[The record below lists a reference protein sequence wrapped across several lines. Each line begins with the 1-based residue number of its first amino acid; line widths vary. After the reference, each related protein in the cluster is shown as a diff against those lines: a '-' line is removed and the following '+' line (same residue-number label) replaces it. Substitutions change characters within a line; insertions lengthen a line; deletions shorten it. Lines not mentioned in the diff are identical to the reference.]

1 MPDDETTQN
10 LSLDWLISH
19 LRWVWLIIALAIVLL
34 SQPELE
40 LQALVV
46 YALLGIGAL
55 YNLVIVAMLFIGWYP
70 NWMAIV
76 ASLLDTVLGIAL
88 LWFTGGHNSF
98 MLPVLLFPVV
108 IMVVRISPASGLL
121 LSALPVT
128 LVYIASIFVSL
139 TSTEANVHSTT
150 VIKTISDLT
159 ALFGAGILAGYITRE
174 KIKNKAQEDEAVIR
188 RLRIEND
195 RAKVVYKMARTLSS
209 TLNYQKVLR
218 TMVDLAQ
225 VALSEANGRTQD
237 ASTVGMVLLFE
248 DDKLPLG
255 RLKLVAGR
263 NIPRID
269 EGTKV
274 SVQEGILA
282 QTIYKAEAIVSN
294 EIRSDP
300 ALKQFSAL
308 QNCHSMVCAPLRGGF
323 NVYGLVLFASPKK
336 NIYTQEHAALLTT
349 FCNQAAVALQNAQ
362 LYEDVEKE
370 QKKLLEQEAQS
381 RRELARNLHDGPTQ
395 AIASIAMRLNFVQ
408 NLLRKKGDVKKAI
421 EEIETIEEIT
431 LKTTKE
437 IRTMLFT
444 LRPVVLETQGLT
456 AAIEQ
461 YADRLGELD
470 NLNIKLD
477 LSGYDGQLPTAEEGV
492 IFAIIEEA
500 IGNAKKHAQAETI
513 RIKLWAD
520 KETVAAEISDNGT
533 GFDLAA
539 VKSTYDQRGSL
550 GLLNMDERAQLVG
563 GRCTITAAKG
573 KGTIVKIK
581 VPLNRE
587 NQG

>member
-1 MPDDETTQN
+1 MSNETARN

-19 LRWVWLIIALAIVLL
+19 LRWAWLITALTIVLL
-34 SQPELE
+34 SPPELTP
-40 LQALVV
+40 QALIA
-46 YALLGIGAL
+46 YTLLGIGVL
-55 YNLVIVAMLFIGWYP
+55 YNLMIVAMLFIGWYP
-70 NWMAIV
+70 NWMAVV
-76 ASLLDTVLGIAL
+76 ASLFDTALGIAL

-108 IMVVRISPASGLL
+108 VMVIRISPASGLL

-128 LVYIASIFVSL
+128 LAYFASLFLSSIAKADVP
-139 TSTEANVHSTT
+139 STAI
-150 VIKTISDLT
+150 IKTISDLT
-159 ALFGAGILAGYITRE
+159 ALFAAGILAGYIARE
-174 KIKNKAQEDEAVIR
+174 KIRSKAQEDETVIR

-195 RAKVVYKMARTLSS
+195 RAKAVYKMAGALSS

-218 TMVDLAQ
+218 TMVNLAQ
-225 VALSEANGRTQD
+225 AALSEANGRTQD
-237 ASTVGMVLLFE
+237 ASTVGMILLFE

-255 RLKLVAGR
+255 ELKLVAGR
-263 NIPRID
+263 NIPRMD
-269 EGTKV
+269 EGTRV
-274 SVQEGILA
+274 SVQEGILT
-282 QTIYKAEAIVSN
+282 QVIYKAEAIVSN
-294 EIRSDP
+294 ELQGDP

-362 LYEDVEKE
+362 LYEDLEKE

-395 AIASIAMRLNFVQ
+395 AIASIAMRLNFAQ
-408 NLLRKKGDVKKAI
+408 NLLRKRGDVKKAI
-421 EEIETIEEIT
+421 EEIKTIEEIAVR
-431 LKTTKE
+431 TTKE

-444 LRPVVLETQGLT
+444 LRPVVLETQGLA

-461 YADRLGELD
+461 YADRVRELD
-470 NLNIKLD
+470 HLNIKLD
-477 LSGYDGQLPTAEEGV
+477 LAGYDGQLPTAEEAV

-500 IGNAKKHAQAETI
+500 IGNAKKHAQAEVI
-513 RIKLWAD
+513 RIKLWVSD
-520 KETVAAEISDNGT
+520 ETVAAEISDNGA
-533 GFDLAA
+533 GFDLDA

-550 GLLNMDERAQLVG
+550 GLINMDERAQLVG
-563 GRCTITAAKG
+563 GRCTITSAKG
-573 KGTIVKIK
+573 KGTTVKIK
-581 VPLNRE
+581 VPLNRGD
-587 NQG
+587 QS

>member
-1 MPDDETTQN
+1 MSNETARN

-19 LRWVWLIIALAIVLL
+19 LRWVWLATALTIALL

-40 LQALVV
+40 LQVFVV
-46 YALLGIGAL
+46 YALLGMGVL

-70 NWMAIV
+70 NWMAVV
-76 ASLLDTVLGIAL
+76 ASLFDTVLSIAL

-98 MLPVLLFPVV
+98 MLPVLLFPVIV
-108 IMVVRISPASGLL
+108 MAVRISPASGLL
-121 LSALPVT
+121 ISALPIT
-128 LVYIASIFVSL
+128 LAYLASIFLSSIAKADAQ
-139 TSTEANVHSTT
+139 STIVAKT
-150 VIKTISDLT
+150 VSDLA
-159 ALFGAGILAGYITRE
+159 ALFAAGTLAGYIVRE
-174 KIKNKAQEDEAVIR
+174 KIRSKAQEDQAVIR

-195 RAKVVYKMARTLSS
+195 RAKAVYKMASTLSS

-218 TMVDLAQ
+218 AMVDLAQ
-225 VALSEANGRTQD
+225 AALSEANGQTQD
-237 ASTVGMVLLFE
+237 ASTVGMILLFD

-255 RLKLVAGR
+255 ELKLMAGR

-269 EGTKV
+269 EGAKV
-274 SVQEGILA
+274 SVQDGILA
-282 QTIYKAEAIVSN
+282 QAIYKAEAVVSN
-294 EIRSDP
+294 ELRGDP

-323 NVYGLVLFASPKK
+323 NVYGLVLFASPQK

-362 LYEDVEKE
+362 LYEDLEKE

-395 AIASIAMRLNFVQ
+395 AIASIAMRLNFAQ

-421 EEIETIEEIT
+421 EEIGTIEEIAVR
-431 LKTTKE
+431 TTKE

-444 LRPVVLETQGLT
+444 LRPVVLETQGLA

-461 YADRLGELD
+461 YADRLRELD

-477 LSGYDGQLPTAEEGV
+477 LSGYDGQLPTAEEAV

-500 IGNAKKHAQAETI
+500 IGNAKKHARAETI
-513 RIKLWAD
+513 RIKLWAGN
-520 KETVAAEISDNGT
+520 ETVAAEISDNGA
-533 GFDLAA
+533 GFDLDA

-550 GLLNMDERAQLVG
+550 GLINMDERAQLIG
-563 GRCTITAAKG
+563 GRCTIISAKG
-573 KGTIVKIK
+573 KGTTVKIK

>member
-1 MPDDETTQN
+1 MSNETARN

-19 LRWVWLIIALAIVLL
+19 LRWVWLITALTIALL

-40 LQALVV
+40 LQVLVV
-46 YALLGIGAL
+46 YVLLGIGAL

-70 NWMAIV
+70 NWMAVV
-76 ASLLDTVLGIAL
+76 ASLFDTVLGIAL

-98 MLPVLLFPVV
+98 MLPILLFPVV
-108 IMVVRISPASGLL
+108 VMVIRISPASGLL

-128 LVYIASIFVSL
+128 LAYFASIFLSSIAKADAQ
-139 TSTEANVHSTT
+139 STII
-150 VIKTISDLT
+150 IKTVSDLT
-159 ALFGAGILAGYITRE
+159 ALFAAGILAGYIARE
-174 KIKNKAQEDEAVIR
+174 KIRSKAQEDEAVIR

-195 RAKVVYKMARTLSS
+195 RAKVVYKMASTLSS

-218 TMVDLAQ
+218 AMVDLAQ

-237 ASTVGMVLLFE
+237 ASTVGMILLFE

-255 RLKLVAGR
+255 ELKLMAGR
-263 NIPRID
+263 NIPRMD

-282 QTIYKAEAIVSN
+282 QVIYKAEAIVSN
-294 EIRSDP
+294 ELRGDP

-362 LYEDVEKE
+362 LYEDLEKE

-395 AIASIAMRLNFVQ
+395 AIASIAMRLNFAQ

-421 EEIETIEEIT
+421 EEIGTIEEIAVR
-431 LKTTKE
+431 TTKE

-444 LRPVVLETQGLT
+444 LRPVVLETQGLA

-461 YADRLGELD
+461 YADRLRELD

-477 LSGYDGQLPTAEEGV
+477 LSGYDSQLPTAEEAV

-513 RIKLWAD
+513 RIKLWAGN
-520 KETVAAEISDNGT
+520 ETVAAEISDNGA
-533 GFDLAA
+533 GFDLDA

-550 GLLNMDERAQLVG
+550 GLINMDERAQLVG
-563 GRCTITAAKG
+563 GRCTITSAKG
-573 KGTIVKIK
+573 KGTTVKIK